1 MMKIV
6 NIGGNTLGLKPLQ
19 ETWDLDAFF
28 KGGSSSPEFITYL
41 QSIQQ
46 LLDELRQKVE
56 AFAKES
62 THIESKL
69 TSALETYETTYK
81 KLSQAGSF
89 VSCLQ
94 SQNTKDMKAGSLRG
108 TIAKLE
114 AELGTILALLDQA
127 LAAIP
132 SHEWGKMM
140 GSVAFSEIEY
150 ILNERRERV
159 QDQLPVEQETL
170 IQKLAV
176 DGYHAW
182 DELYSSLVNKITIPF
197 EQNGETQMISV
208 GQAENAMD
216 DADRE
221 IRKSVYHNLEH
232 AWTQDEHL
240 FASTLNHLA
249 GFRLQVYEAR
259 DWDHI
264 LKEPLDICRMK
275 QETLDAMWSVID
287 EHKQPFIDYLHRKAE
302 MLGVNKLSWFDVG
315 APIGS
320 ETKTYPYQEAA
331 AFIIKHFAGFGEELA
346 AFTEKAFN
354 ERWVEAEDRPHKR
367 VGGFCTNFPDSGE
380 SRIFMTFS
388 GSPSNV
394 ATLAHELGH
403 SFHQEV
409 MQDVR
414 MLNRKYAMNVAE
426 TASTFAEMIVADAS
440 LKEAANEEERLSLLE
455 DKLQRSVAFFMNIQS
470 RFLFEQRFYE
480 ERKHG
485 EVPADRLNEL
495 MVEAQ
500 REAFGDSLDEYHP
513 HFWASKLHFHI
524 TGVPFYNFPYT
535 FGYMF
540 SLGIYAKA
548 QQAGVAFEEKYIA
561 LLKDTASMTVE
572 DLAYKHLGVDLTQ
585 KAFWEEAISLAV
597 ADVEEFLEVT
607 AKK

>member
-1 MMKIV
+1 M
-6 NIGGNTLGLKPLQ
+6 GLEPLK
-19 ETWDLDAFF
+19 ETWDLDHFF
-28 KGGSSSPEFITYL
+28 KGGSSSQEFITYL
-41 QSIQQ
+41 QNIQK

-56 AFAKES
+56 VFQKEK
-62 THIESKL
+62 THFENKL
-69 TSALETYETTYK
+69 VSVLETYEITFK
-81 KLSQAGSF
+81 KLSQASSF
-89 VSCLQ
+89 VTCLQ

-108 TIAKLE
+108 AIAKLE
-114 AELGTILALLDQA
+114 AELGTILALLDQS
-127 LAAIP
+127 LGAIP
-132 SHEWGKMM
+132 QNDWDELIHSA
-140 GSVAFSEIEY
+140 VFSDIRY

-159 QDQLPVEQETL
+159 KDQLPVEQETL
-170 IQKLAV
+170 IQQLSV

-182 DELYSSLVNKITIPF
+182 EELYSSLVNKITIPF

-216 DADRE
+216 DSDRDV
-221 IRKSVYHNLEH
+221 RKTVYQHLEQ

-259 DWDHI
+259 GWDHI

-275 QETLDAMWSVID
+275 QETLDAMWSVIED
-287 EHKQPFIDYLHRKAE
+287 HKQPFIDYLHRKAE
-302 MLGVNKLSWFDVG
+302 MLGIEKLSWFDVG

-320 ETKTYPYQEAA
+320 ETKKYSYQEAA
-331 AFIIKHFAGFGEELA
+331 TFIIKHFAGFGQKLA

-354 ERWVEAEDRPHKR
+354 ERWIEAEDRANKR

-414 MLNRKYAMNVAE
+414 VLNRKYAMNVAE

-440 LKEAANEEERLSLLE
+440 LKEASTEGERLSLLE

-480 ERKHG
+480 ERKLG
-485 EVPADRLNEL
+485 VVPVDRLNEL

-500 REAFGDSLDEYHP
+500 REAFGDTLGEYHP

-548 QQAGVAFEEKYIA
+548 LKVGTAFEENYIA

-572 DLAYKHLGVDLTQ
+572 DLAYKHLGVDLTK
-585 KAFWEEAISLAV
+585 KAFWQEAISLAV
-597 ADVEEFLEVT
+597 ADAEEFLEMT
-607 AKK
+607 AK